1 MKSPKGN
8 VSESGQ
14 SIIELAIVLVLVV
27 VIILV
32 VIFLI
37 APILIALFGGFGAL
51 FAGFLI
57 SVKAGNPFPLVVASI
72 IVTGFAL
79 LVAILWRKIKAR
91 R

>member
-37 APILIALFGGFGAL
+37 APILIGAKCDRNFGTQEFSIKIGFNC
-51 FAGFLI
+51 LI
-57 SVKAGNPFPLVVASI
+57 FIYLYV
-72 IVTGFAL
+72 
-79 LVAILWRKIKAR
+79 
-91 R
+91 